1 MLGGRIEQVGDD
13 ARQPEFVLA
22 QVSEDVEPVRQMA
35 VTPALCDAGL
45 RQKRSQVGQKT
56 LVLALPGA
64 PGVVDALQEFG
75 DFIGR
80 GGDHRWLHIWTTDGC
95 ASVACPVTVFH
106 AVGIGP
112 VLTTFPSPPP
122 EADKRRIAM
131 KHVWRNRYGWKFL
144 AGSAFGLALALGA
157 LILLAVLSISG

>member
-35 VTPALCDAGL
+35 VTPALCDAGR
-45 RQKRSQVGQKT
+45 RQTRCQVRQKT
-56 LVLALPGA
+56 LVLCLPGVA
-64 PGVVDALQEFG
+64 GVVDAPQKFG
-75 DFIGR
+75 DFPGR

-95 ASVACPVTVFH
+95 APVACPVTVFH

-144 AGSAFGLALALGA
+144 AGSAFGLALGA
-157 LILLAVLSISG
+157 LILLSVLSISG